1 MRNTKDN
8 YNEKG
13 DSGFAGIKSRS
24 LYIGYLLYTIDH
36 QMIIVHSKPKKEWL
50 LKLWSKNGKTY
61 DAVKQHAYLKGKSLE
76 SALLN
81 VTR

>member
-13 DSGFAGIKSRS
+13 DSGLAGIKSRS

-50 LKLWSKNGKTY
+50 LKL
-61 DAVKQHAYLKGKSLE
+61 
-76 SALLN
+76 
-81 VTR
+81 